1 MEGCMTSKDTS
12 GSHGSRPSREGWL
25 VDSAYKALESLE
37 DSIWGEGGGPS
48 NATLYHLNCLRGTL
62 QLLQESP
69 GSSTRVPECEETEI
83 STGSFCQVATST
95 MRQLGKEALVQGVR
109 IRHEFSPSLRSVE
122 FAPGGA
128 VLLGLVRQ
136 ALASVPR
143 TELNRCITVSARVD
157 GRSRISIGI
166 EDSARHEP
174 ESICIKEFGNWRRR
188 IAVLGGELRL
198 RNIPFGT
205 GTTIE
210 ARLPVRMLAA

>member
-1 MEGCMTSKDTS
+1 MTLKGTS
-12 GSHGSRPSREGWL
+12 GSHDSRPSREGWL
-25 VDSAYKALESLE
+25 VDSAFKALESLE
-37 DSIWGEGGGPS
+37 DSIWREGDGPS

-62 QLLQESP
+62 QLLQEGP
-69 GSSTRVPECEETEI
+69 GSSQRASECEETEDL
-83 STGSFCQVATST
+83 TGSFSQVAAST
-95 MRQLGKEALVQGVR
+95 MRQLGKEALDKGVR
-109 IRHEFSPSLRSVE
+109 IRHEFSPSLRCIE
-122 FAPGGA
+122 FAPGGT

-174 ESICIKEFGNWRRR
+174 ESICIREFGNWRRR
-188 IAVLGGELRL
+188 IAVLGGELKL
-198 RNIPFGT
+198 RNVPFGT

-210 ARLPVRMLAA
+210 ASLPVRMLAA